1 MKGITM
7 ETIHEEALSVEND
20 ESDDVERSL
29 TTEEKVLLAKAIGTV
44 VFVGAAAIYGTAVAS
59 YQAGRH
65 LTIKFLE
72 YRSKK
77 KEESTN

>member
-1 MKGITM
+1 MA
-7 ETIHEEALSVEND
+7 TIHEETLSVEDNESED
-20 ESDDVERSL
+20 EVRPL

-44 VFVGAAAIYGTAVAS
+44 VFVGAAAVYGTAVAS

-77 KEESTN
+77 KEESIN